1 MESIVNKRVRIKLT
15 NIEYKEMESSDRGEI
30 TAADR
35 FTIVKVEKETAELLV
50 ERKIES
56 TEKPAFN
63 LTVAAK
69 VFYTAAEGIDLTEKF
84 NKEYLKKHVNEL
96 TGLAM
101 SYISALITQI
111 TGSFGNYPLI
121 TPVIIMNDAE

>member
-1 MESIVNKRVRIKLT
+1 MESIVKKGVGIKLI

-50 ERKIES
+50 ERKIKA
-56 TEKPAFN
+56 TGRPAFI
-63 LTVAAK
+63 LTVKAK
-69 VFYTAAEGIDLTEKF
+69 VSYVAEEGIDLTEKF
-84 NKEYLKKHVNEL
+84 DKDYLKKHVNEL

-121 TPVIIMNDAE
+121 TPVVIMDDEE